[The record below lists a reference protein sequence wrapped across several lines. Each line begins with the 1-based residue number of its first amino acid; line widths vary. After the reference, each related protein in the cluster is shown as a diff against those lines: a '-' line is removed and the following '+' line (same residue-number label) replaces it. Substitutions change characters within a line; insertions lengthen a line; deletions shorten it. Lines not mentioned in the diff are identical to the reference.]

1 MAAVQQ
7 QQPAALAAG
16 LGRLRVRGE
25 DSLGILLLAEVP
37 ARNPPLSSAA
47 LNHWPLFSRRFLLK
61 WHLVIAVLQ
70 KAVDVRA
77 ARGAAQAEP
86 EQRGND

>member
-7 QQPAALAAG
+7 QQPAALTAG
-16 LGRLRVRGE
+16 LGRLRVCGE

-37 ARNPPLSSAA
+37 AINPPLSFAVFASAFT
-47 LNHWPLFSRRFLLK
+47 WSFIK
-61 WHLVIAVLQ
+61 CHLVVVVLLQ
-70 KAVDVRA
+70 KDADVRA
-77 ARGAAQAEP
+77 AGGAAQAEP